1 LPKRKRRKSKDEWT
15 ITDWEKWL
23 WPIFSNYIRI
33 RDCLITTGTTWKAA
47 CVTCGKIYRLGKQ
60 LQAGHFIPGR
70 TRAIL
75 FDERCV
81 HAQCYRCNHKLQGNW
96 PPYYRFMQKV
106 YGQNVIEE
114 LIDLWGQDLKLE
126 PKWFEEAYEYYSWA
140 VDFMRENQQLIES
153 DTSKIATG

>member
-1 LPKRKRRKSKDEWT
+1 M
-15 ITDWEKWL
+15 
-23 WPIFSNYIRI
+23 FSQYIRL
-33 RDCLITTGTTWKAA
+33 RDCIKTTGTIWKGV
-47 CVTCGKIYRLGKQ
+47 CRTCGRTYRFEK

-81 HAQCYRCNHKLQGNW
+81 HIQCYRCNRIIKEVW

-106 YGQNVIEE
+106 YGQDVIEE
-114 LIDLWGQDLKLE
+114 LVDLWGQDRELTRD
-126 PKWFEEAYEYYSWA
+126 WFEQSYEYYSWC
-140 VDFMRENQQLIES
+140 VDYMREHQQLIDS